1 VSRTRKR
8 DRTARTGRAEPR
20 GPVPKLRP
28 GHESCAW
35 RNAQRPGPRW
45 RRGQLPAVRWVA
57 SSRTTWF
64 GPARSSCG
72 PFRACNSYAE
82 STRSRSRWTRVSVRP
97 GSHSVVQGS
106 AKLTWRAL
114 PWPSLTSVFSAAV
127 RCERLPGFAAQL
139 KPFQARR
146 TLGQPALGTAPMPFR
161 NRAAGSRDELPSRLV
176 PLREAP
182 SADRTGANGFAVP
195 GPLAVWACWSGLQ
208 RSDDCS
214 KKPFH

>member
-1 VSRTRKR
+1 MCPSCDRAMNRARGVTRS
-8 DRTARTGRAEPR
+8 D
-20 GPVPKLRP
+20 L
-28 GHESCAW
+28 
-35 RNAQRPGPRW
+35 GPRW
-45 RRGQLPAVRWVA
+45 RRGQLPAMRWVA

-64 GPARSSCG
+64 GPARSLCG

-127 RCERLPGFAAQL
+127 RCERLPGFAGQL

-146 TLGQPALGTAPMPFR
+146 TLGQPAVGTAPCRSGTGRPGFGT
-161 NRAAGSRDELPSRLV
+161 NSRPDLV

-182 SADRTGANGFAVP
+182 SADRTGANGFAVGHALP
-195 GPLAVWACWSGLQ
+195 VQAV
-208 RSDDCS
+208 
-214 KKPFH
+214 